1 MIVGYRDNCK
11 ICAHYLGEQACR
23 AFPAGI
29 PRRLW
34 SGENPHRE
42 SYPGDQGYRFQGR
55 PLDTFFT
62 DDDDLLE
69 SAPQPTDRH
78 AA

>member
-1 MIVGYRDNCK
+1 MIVGYQDNCK
-11 ICAHYLGEQACR
+11 ICAHYLGEQTCR

-29 PRRLW
+29 PNRLW
-34 SGENPHRE
+34 SGEHLHRE

-55 PLDTFFT
+55 PLDILFI
-62 DDDDLLE
+62 DDDEISDM
-69 SAPQPTDRH
+69 